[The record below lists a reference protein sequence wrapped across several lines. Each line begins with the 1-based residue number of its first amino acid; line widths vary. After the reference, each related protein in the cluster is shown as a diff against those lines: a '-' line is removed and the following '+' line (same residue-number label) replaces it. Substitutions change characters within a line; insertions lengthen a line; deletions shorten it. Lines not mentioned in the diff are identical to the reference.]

1 MNRHNWTVEVKYML
15 QISKIH
21 NFVQL
26 FPKMEVKIGQKMQKY
41 YARYQKQQNKK
52 KERENN
58 AVNDGITILI
68 QML

>member
-1 MNRHNWTVEVKYML
+1 MNRHNWTTEVKYIL

-21 NFVQL
+21 NFVLL

-41 YARYQKQQNKK
+41 YGIYHKQQKIK

-58 AVNDGITILI
+58 AVNDGITI
-68 QML
+68 